1 VKLLLDTQ
9 LLLWATE
16 ESPRLPI
23 AARRLIANPAN
34 ELIFSVASIWEIAI
48 KHGKGLSSFQA
59 RPGLVRGAL
68 LENGYVEL
76 DVTGKHVL
84 AIANLPPI
92 HKDPFDRILIAQA
105 MVEGISFLTSDA
117 VVARYPGPIG
127 KV

>member
-1 VKLLLDTQ
+1 MKLLLDTQ

-23 AARRLIANPAN
+23 AARRLIANLAN

-68 LENGYVEL
+68 LENGYIEL
-76 DVTGKHVL
+76 DVAGKHVI
-84 AIANLPPI
+84 AIANLPPL

-105 MVEGISFLTSDA
+105 MVEGITLLTADKVIA
-117 VVARYPGPIG
+117 KYPGPIR